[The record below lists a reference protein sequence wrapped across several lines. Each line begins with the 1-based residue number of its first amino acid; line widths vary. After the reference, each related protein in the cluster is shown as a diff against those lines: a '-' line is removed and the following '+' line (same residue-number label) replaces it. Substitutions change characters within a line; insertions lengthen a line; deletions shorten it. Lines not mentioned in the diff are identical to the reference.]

1 MASSSQKRL
10 KSTDDVETFFK
21 SFTSK
26 NWLQVCIP
34 VESVDKDKSEV
45 TYQCPNTE
53 CKTKKKTNKPYTFTN
68 KKNGYSNIKQH
79 LKHCLPFVTLK
90 TMLESAKSTHIPR
103 EEKILNL
110 IKVIVLANMP
120 IFIAN
125 NEHMREFG
133 GMVDGN
139 IVHSN
144 TIRGVLSEMRLL
156 VEEKI
161 SKELVSLLVCLLY
174 DIVLLIITLIIL
186 LGIV

>member
-1 MASSSQKRL
+1 
-10 KSTDDVETFFK
+10 
-21 SFTSK
+21 
-26 NWLQVCIP
+26 
-34 VESVDKDKSEV
+34 
-45 TYQCPNTE
+45 
-53 CKTKKKTNKPYTFTN
+53 
-68 KKNGYSNIKQH
+68 
-79 LKHCLPFVTLK
+79 
-90 TMLESAKSTHIPR
+90 MLESAKSTPIPTFNPNSGSLIELGVLSLNQR
-103 EEKILNL
+103 EEKIFNL

-120 IFIAN
+120 ISIAN
-125 NEHMREFG
+125 NEHMRELS

-139 IVHSN
+139 VVHSN